1 MPTIDKNDF
10 ADQCVTFA
18 LLYGVNA
25 HYVMAAAMLRSK
37 LNDDVIGGKSGPY
50 LWTQAEW
57 DANPDRTN
65 PALGDPLASEDI
77 SDWREQVTIE
87 VLMTL
92 RQFTTLQA
100 KLGQNPSALQLYQA
114 QWPDAADPPL
124 AANLQQACDD
134 TKQAILDAINAQL
147 PDPGE
152 APTTAI
158 VNDPKKPVAPQSS
171 NPPANLNSL
180 QRNQWAAYHAA
191 VGAGLSDVAARAL
204 VANMTGESLRHPDDV
219 HPDPSRSNPN
229 QKAHGIVQWDDNRS
243 DAIQRH
249 FGKLPNEM
257 SVEDQTRAAIWEIQ
271 TFSTYGKTKDAL
283 FQPGR
288 TAEQIVDVLV
298 ENYERP
304 KDISGQQTIRKRFLP
319 DVARVIAS
327 A

>member
-1 MPTIDKNDF
+1 MPTIEQDNF
-10 ADQCVTFA
+10 ADECVTMA
-18 LLYGVNA
+18 LQYGVNA

-37 LNDDVIGGKSGPY
+37 LNNDVIGEKHGPY

-57 DANPDRTN
+57 DANPDRRN

-77 SDWREQVTIE
+77 SDWREQVTVF

-92 RQFTTLQA
+92 GQFTALQA

-124 AANLQQACDD
+124 ADNLQKACDD
-134 TKQAILDAINAQL
+134 TRQAILDAINEQL
-147 PDPGE
+147 PDP
-152 APTTAI
+152 AQASSLAVT
-158 VNDPKKPVAPQSS
+158 DPKKPVAQQSS
-171 NPPANLNSL
+171 NPPANLNPL

-191 VGAGLSDVAARAL
+191 LGAGLSDVAARAL
-204 VANMTGESLRHPDDV
+204 VANMTGESLRHPEDV
-219 HPDPSRSNPN
+219 HMDRHADGSPAGL
-229 QKAHGIVQWDDNRS
+229 AHGIVQWNPARS

-271 TFSTYGKTKDAL
+271 TFATYGKTKNAL

-288 TAEQIVDVLV
+288 TAEQIIDVIV
-298 ENYERP
+298 ANYEVP
-304 KDISGQQTIRKRFLP
+304 ADIPGQQAIRKTFLP
-319 DVARVIAS
+319 DVARVIAT